1 MVTCTTMAMIS
12 APSHDVRRSGRESI
26 SSATPFSTSRAAVAP
41 PAIAV
46 AAMSARVMGWMSPD
60 PR

>member
-1 MVTCTTMAMIS
+1 MIS
-12 APSHDVRRSGRESI
+12 APSHVVRRSGRDSM
-26 SSATPFSTSRAAVAP
+26 SSATPVSTSRADAAP

-46 AAMSARVMGWMSPD
+46 AAMSASVTGWMRPD